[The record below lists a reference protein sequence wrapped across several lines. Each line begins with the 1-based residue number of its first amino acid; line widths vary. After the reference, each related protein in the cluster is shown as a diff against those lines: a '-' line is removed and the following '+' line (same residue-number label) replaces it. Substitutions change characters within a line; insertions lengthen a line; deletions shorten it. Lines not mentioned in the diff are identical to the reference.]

1 MSDLIYS
8 DGLTQAMASEIPDT
22 LSQPQTANASDGL
35 IPFST
40 SKTLISSEPIR
51 FKFFLFTSF
60 VNCNGKIPIPIKF
73 DLCILSKLSAI
84 TALTPN
90 NFVPFAALLSNRDD
104 SNFCGKHIEQN
115 AILQATGGNW
125 DVNFKHHLSVIAA
138 VFDRD
143 TFSHDIHMLT
153 GEEMPNEWLISKA
166 CLTEPHALSQYAT
179 GVNNI
184 INVIQAKPEVLKT
197 ENSLRMINDT
207 ILRLAYNVLKVT
219 TPFTEK
225 RVNQSKRC
233 EGVRQVLDYLHSYGE
248 SVPTIPELCKIA
260 KLSERNLQYGFKE
273 YIGVTP
279 IRYLRLLRLN
289 GVRRDLLIN
298 QSDKNKVV
306 DVALDWGFIE
316 LGRFAREYRQLFQ
329 ELPSATLKKL
339 N

>member
-1 MSDLIYS
+1 MNLQGKNHNHHKVRGVTTSDIDELALFQVNKNRRY
-8 DGLTQAMASEIPDT
+8 TQLYPGKLQGDYLEIN
-22 LSQPQTANASDGL
+22 LGKLQVFRENLNVG
-35 IPFST
+35 
-40 SKTLISSEPIR
+40 TLIE
-51 FKFFLFTSF
+51 
-60 VNCNGKIPIPIKF
+60 
-73 DLCILSKLSAI
+73 A
-84 TALTPN
+84 TPAS

-104 SNFCGKHIEQN
+104 SNFCGKHIEKN
-115 AILQATGGNW
+115 AILQASGGDW

-153 GEEMPNEWLISKA
+153 GEEIPNEWLISKA
-166 CLTEPHALSQYAT
+166 CLTEPLALTQYAT

-197 ENSLRMINDT
+197 ENSIRMINDT

-219 TPFTEK
+219 TPCTEK

-233 EGVRQVLDYLHSYGE
+233 EGVRQVIDYLHSYGE

-273 YIGVTP
+273 YLGVTP

-298 QSDKNKVV
+298 HNNKCKVV